1 MKRYDGQRIYI
12 RFLSVADA
20 RDMLNLQ
27 TRNRE
32 IFEKITASERT
43 EAYYTMEGQISLLEK
58 WTQAREDGTRYS
70 FGIFL
75 RSTDELIGEVSMFEI
90 ELNMAKKWIVGYVL
104 DQHHNGQG
112 YMSEALQQL
121 FDFSLNEVGVQR
133 LEAGALPDN
142 IGSIR
147 VLEKAGFRQTGVQSI
162 VVHGMLKEHVM
173 YAITLKPS
181 VD

>member
-1 MKRYDGQRIYI
+1 MKRYEGQRIYI
-12 RFLSVADA
+12 RLLSVEDA
-20 RDMLNLQ
+20 RDMLSLQ
-27 TRNRE
+27 IRNRE
-32 IFEKITASERT
+32 VFEKITASERT
-43 EAYYTMEGQISLLEK
+43 EAFYTLEGQVALLEK
-58 WTQAREDGTRYS
+58 WVQAKEDGTRYS

-112 YMSEALQQL
+112 YMSEALQLL
-121 FDFSLNEVGVQR
+121 FDFALHEVGIER

-142 IGSIR
+142 IGSIK

-162 VVHGMLKEHVM
+162 VVNGILKEHVM
-173 YAITLKPS
+173 YAITLMS
-181 VD
+181 SQN